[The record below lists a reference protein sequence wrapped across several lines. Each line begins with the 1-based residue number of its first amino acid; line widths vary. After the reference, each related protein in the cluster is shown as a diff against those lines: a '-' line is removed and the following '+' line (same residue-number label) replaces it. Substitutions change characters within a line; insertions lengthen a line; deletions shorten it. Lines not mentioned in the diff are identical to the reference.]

1 MSQGNT
7 SQRLRPFKPLRFGR
21 YTLLMPLSTGGMGE
35 IFLARLEG
43 SHGFDKLCVIK
54 KILPHLA
61 KDQDFVSRFV
71 DEARILVKLQHG
83 NIAQVLDMGVH
94 RAAGSEDEP
103 YIALEFVDGKD
114 LRKVLSRMRDRQ
126 LPLPLSFVLS
136 VVTRMLDALAYA
148 HRKRGD
154 DDKELNLVHRDV
166 SPQNILISYE
176 GEVKVIDFGLAKS
189 ALSLSKTNP
198 SIVMGKFM
206 YMAPEQARH
215 KTVDRRSD
223 VYAVGLCLWE
233 LVTGKNPFEDIP
245 SGELMGKVG
254 NPSIPPLN
262 TVEPLCPQALSDA
275 AAKALAPDPAQR
287 YQAAE
292 EFRGTLQTILQQI
305 DPQAGAESTSR
316 FMRDAFAA
324 EYQAERR
331 MLNTVKEQAK
341 ALGGDGVGGRTAL
354 AADDPGEPAPAAEE
368 TLQNAPSPFASRPT
382 PIATPVDAAN
392 ALKMDDET
400 PAASRLGLQPEALSF
415 QPTRKPAG
423 SGNHKAHKSSEVH
436 EKETM
441 PSIQLKTDSQT
452 VPLPPQPAPP
462 PSAPPAAAKQPI
474 RARVLAKS
482 FDNDATE
489 AATPAIAEP
498 EPLPSIVV
506 DGLPS
511 EPVRTELEMPAAT
524 IPLPSPSAP
533 RASKAALPAQDG
545 KKPAKNGKPEKPE
558 KAEKAEKSEEKP
570 EKPQKP
576 KTTKETFKETF
587 KETKDLREAKEQLK
601 VDKPEQ
607 TGERPMPKVKAPAP
621 PPAPQRTDTAILER
635 VPDKPSPGIP
645 VAKKKG
651 TNAIWF
657 AVPIIALLGVAGVIA
672 FDVYMDSKKQQTAE
686 VEEAETVPADEPDD
700 QNAEQ
705 RAAPKPEP
713 ESDEPAPK
721 EAPKETPKKK
731 SPPAPAKVAKA
742 PASPGEGAMRA
753 LQGDFDKLVDESVQ
767 RKFKLQLHALEGQV
781 EDKGSD
787 PAFVKK
793 VQDLHEQVKTALA
806 KQQ

>member
-7 SQRLRPFKPLRFGR
+7 SQRLRPFKPQRFGR

-61 KDQDFVSRFV
+61 QNQEFVSRFV
-71 DEARILVKLQHG
+71 DEAHILVKLQHG

-94 RAAGSEDEP
+94 HGAAGEDEP
-103 YIALEFVDGKD
+103 YIALEFIDGKD
-114 LRKVLSRMRDRQ
+114 LRKVLARMRDRQ

-223 VYAVGLCLWE
+223 IYAVGLCLWE
-233 LVTGKNPFEDIP
+233 LVTGKSPFEDVP

-275 AAKALAPDPAQR
+275 VARALSPDPAQR
-287 YQAAE
+287 FQAAE
-292 EFRGTLQTILQQI
+292 EFRGTLQGILQQI

-316 FMRDAFAA
+316 FMRDVFAA

-341 ALGGDGVGGRTAL
+341 AL
-354 AADDPGEPAPAAEE
+354 AADEPPEPGPAEE
-368 TLQNAPSPFASRPT
+368 TLQNAQSPFASRPT
-382 PIATPVDAAN
+382 PIATPVATI
-392 ALKMDDET
+392 KMDDET

-423 SGNHKAHKSSEVH
+423 SGNHKAHKANEVH

-441 PSIQLKTDSQT
+441 PSIQLKPEVQSS
-452 VPLPPQPAPP
+452 PPPPAPP
-462 PSAPPAAAKQPI
+462 PSAPKQQI

-489 AATPAIAEP
+489 ASTPAIAEP
-498 EPLPSIVV
+498 EPLPSIVI

-524 IPLPSPSAP
+524 MPLPAPSAP
-533 RASKAALPAQDG
+533 RASRAVLPAQ
-545 KKPAKNGKPEKPE
+545 KPAKNGKAEKP
-558 KAEKAEKSEEKP
+558 KS
-570 EKPQKP
+570 
-576 KTTKETFKETF
+576 TKETF
-587 KETKDLREAKEQLK
+587 KETKDLKEAKEQLK
-601 VDKPEQ
+601 LEKPEK
-607 TGERPMPKVKAPAP
+607 TGERPLPKVKPPAQP
-621 PPAPQRTDTAILER
+621 PPPQRTDTAILER
-635 VPDKPSPGIP
+635 VPEKPSPGIP

-651 TNAIWF
+651 SNAIWF

-672 FDVYMDSKKQQTAE
+672 FDLYMDSKKQQTLE
-686 VEEAETVPADEPDD
+686 PEESEEAETVQEEPGEKDAS
-700 QNAEQ
+700 AEK
-705 RAAPKPEP
+705 AAPKPEDAAP
-713 ESDEPAPK
+713 KETAAPK
-721 EAPKETPKKK
+721 EAPKKKQ
-731 SPPAPAKVAKA
+731 PAPAPKVAKA
-742 PASPGEGAMRA
+742 AASPGEGAMRA
-753 LQGDFDKLVDESVQ
+753 LQGDFDKLVDEAVQ

>member
-1 MSQGNT
+1 MNTGNT

-61 KDQDFVSRFV
+61 QNQEFVSRFV

-83 NIAQVLDMGVH
+83 NIAQVLDMGVQH
-94 RAAGSEDEP
+94 GPSGEDEP

-114 LRKVLSRMRDRQ
+114 LRRVLSRMRDRQ

-245 SGELMGKVG
+245 SGELMAKVG
-254 NPSIPPLN
+254 NPTIPPLN

-275 AAKALAPDPAQR
+275 VAKALAPDPAMR
-287 YQAAE
+287 FQAAE
-292 EFRGTLQTILQQI
+292 EFRGTLQGILQQI

-316 FMRDAFAA
+316 FMRDAFST
-324 EYQAERR
+324 EYSAERR

-341 ALGGDGVGGRTAL
+341 AL
-354 AADDPGEPAPAAEE
+354 AASAPAEEPAGPAEE

-382 PIATPVDAAN
+382 PIATPMIVMN
-392 ALKMDDET
+392 DET
-400 PAASRLGLQPEALSF
+400 PAAARLAMQPEALSF

-423 SGNHKAHKSSEVH
+423 SGNHKAHDVH

-441 PSIQLKTDSQT
+441 PSIQLKAEAQSSS
-452 VPLPPQPAPP
+452 PPPPAPVA
-462 PSAPPAAAKQPI
+462 APQPI
-474 RARVLAKS
+474 RARILAKS
-482 FDNDATE
+482 FDDDATE

-498 EPLPSIVV
+498 EPLPSIVI
-506 DGLPS
+506 DGIPS
-511 EPVRTELEMPAAT
+511 EPVKTELEMPAAT
-524 IPLPSPSAP
+524 IPLPAPSAP
-533 RASKAALPAQDG
+533 RASKAALPKQDA
-545 KKPAKNGKPEKPE
+545 KKPASKTGKSGEIEKPKPKSTKETNKETNKETKELKDAKEQIAKPEK
-558 KAEKAEKSEEKP
+558 
-570 EKPQKP
+570 
-576 KTTKETFKETF
+576 
-587 KETKDLREAKEQLK
+587 
-601 VDKPEQ
+601 
-607 TGERPMPKVKAPAP
+607 TGERPMPKVKGP
-621 PPAPQRTDTAILER
+621 PPPQRTDTAILER
-635 VPDKPSPGIP
+635 VPDQPSPGIP
-645 VAKKKG
+645 VAAPKSTKKS
-651 TNAIWF
+651 NNLIWF
-657 AVPIIALLGVAGVIA
+657 AIPVIVVLGLGGIIA
-672 FDVYMDSKKQQTAE
+672 FDVYMDSKKAQQQPQE
-686 VEEAETVPADEPDD
+686 PEEAEVVPDEQPA
-700 QNAEQ
+700 QKK
-705 RAAPKPEP
+705 AAKTPEP
-713 ESDEPAPK
+713 EPQEDQKDEV
-721 EAPKETPKKK
+721 APKETPKKK
-731 SPPAPAKVAKA
+731 APAPKVIAKA
-742 PASPGEGAMRA
+742 PSSPGEGAMRA
-753 LQGDFDKLVDESVQ
+753 LQSDFDKLVDESVQ
-767 RKFKLQLHALEGQV
+767 RKFKLQLHALEGQL

-787 PAFVKK
+787 PVFVKK
-793 VQDLHEQVKTALA
+793 VQTLHEQVKTALA